1 MLLADACWLHV
12 ALALRINYRIT
23 IFEVFPK
30 NGLFAKPEGRLGRY
44 SPDDE
49 DLITKFAQL
58 FPLWQ
63 CRPRFGAQRP
73 FVKSR
78 TGGEPNSLV

>member
-1 MLLADACWLHV
+1 MLLADACWLHL

-23 IFEVFPK
+23 MFAVFPK
-30 NGLFAKPEGRLGRY
+30 NGLFARPEGRLGRY

-58 FPLWQ
+58 FP
-63 CRPRFGAQRP
+63 FGNAAPVLARRDL

-78 TGGEPNSLV
+78 TGGEPDSLV